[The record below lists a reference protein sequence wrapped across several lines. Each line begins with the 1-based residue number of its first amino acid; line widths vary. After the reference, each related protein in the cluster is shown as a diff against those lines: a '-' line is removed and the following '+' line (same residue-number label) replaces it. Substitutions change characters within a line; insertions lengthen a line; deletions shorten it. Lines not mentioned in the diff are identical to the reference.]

1 MFIIAKNW
9 NHVKYLSIR
18 DWLKKPW
25 YIHTMRY
32 KVAVKKI
39 EEVLYLLTWKDPQN
53 LLSNKKMIYG
63 TLYMLPFV

>member
-1 MFIIAKNW
+1 
-9 NHVKYLSIR
+9 
-18 DWLKKPW
+18 
-25 YIHTMRY
+25 MRY

-53 LLSNKKMIYG
+53 LLSNKKMIYR